1 MVTWTPS
8 DGASPVDLEISTD
21 GVTWSLLA
29 AGIMNDGTE
38 TVTAP
43 GTPSTT
49 ARVRV
54 TETASGASDV
64 SDADF
69 VLSGVRVLTP
79 NGGETWPTG
88 GPATVTWAGAG
99 FAGTVDIEIA
109 TDGTTWSPLV
119 MATPNDG
126 IQAVTLPSITTSTA
140 RVRVSETAGGL
151 TDVSDAD
158 FSIAAPWVDVGAG
171 LMGIWQAS
179 IAWGDYDNDGDLDL
193 AAAGYVDWVATPA
206 RIYRNDGGG
215 VFTDIGA
222 TLPAVYDCGLAW
234 GDYDRDGDLDLA
246 LVGNTGGATAIARV
260 FRNDG
265 AGIFKDIAAGM
276 IGTAWV
282 RVVAWGDYDND
293 GDLDLAYTG
302 YVYGDTA
309 HFRLYRN
316 DGGDK
321 FTDIAPALPNLYQ
334 TAIAWGDYDN
344 DGDLDLAVA
353 GYSISLGNI
362 TRVYRNDGGGVFTD
376 IVAGLTGVAWAGIA
390 WGDYDNDGDLDLCV
404 AGETTTARVSRIYRN
419 DGSGVFVDI
428 AAPIVDVNYAAV
440 AWGDYD
446 NDGDLDLAIS
456 GGLASLGT
464 ATRVYRNDG
473 GSFSDIAAPL
483 TAVRFS
489 SLAWGDFDGDGDLD
503 LAVAGWQTSTT
514 PQILRIFRNNQ
525 GTLNAGPGAPG
536 GLSATPAAGSV
547 SLSWGAAT
555 DDHTPAAGL
564 DYNLRIGT
572 SPGGQDICAPM
583 ADTGTGARHLPWM
596 GLIRGG
602 GVDASLPPGTYYWS
616 VQAID
621 SGRTGGAWAPEASF
635 VVPALPPV
643 LTVLSPNGGE
653 TWTIGLPTTMTWLPG
668 DSASPVK
675 IEYTPDGSTWYL
687 LVFGVANDGSQ
698 LVTPPAEPGRKARVR
713 VTELVSGT
721 VDDSDA
727 DFFIGEPWED
737 LVAGIFGVKLSGLAW
752 GDYDGDGDL
761 DLVMGGHLGFGDSM
775 TRIYR
780 NDGIDVFVDIPA
792 GLPDRYKCTF
802 AWGDYDR
809 DGDLDFAMTGG
820 IPTAGGIYFSS
831 IYRNDGAGK
840 FTDIGSPLTPV
851 TGGSLAWGDFDQ
863 DGDLDL
869 LLAGSAVGGAVSK
882 IYRNDGGDTFTD
894 IVAGLTGVYQCS
906 AAWGD
911 YDLDGDLDLA
921 LAGFDEAASVPI
933 SKIYR
938 NDSSGV
944 FTDIGASLTGCYVCS
959 LGWGDYDNDGDL
971 DLALL
976 GSTGTITFTR
986 IYRND
991 GASGFVDIVAGLSRL
1006 DYGCLAWGDYDND
1019 GDLDLAMQG
1028 SGMVGVDSRI
1038 YRNGGGVFT
1047 NTGATITQMFQGEL
1061 CWGDFDNDGDIDLAM
1076 NGETFTGG
1084 TSPIY
1089 RNVMAA
1095 SNVPP
1100 MAPGSPAAAV
1110 SPGTV
1115 VLSWIAATDDHTPVA
1130 GLNYNLRIGTTPG
1143 GYDTVSPMSD
1153 PVTGVRRVPQR
1164 GLIQLTS
1171 STLSLPPGTYYWS
1184 VQAIDS
1190 AFLGGAWSTEGTF
1203 TIP

>member
-1 MVTWTPS
+1 MTWTPA
-8 DGASPVDLEISTD
+8 DAASPVDLEISTD
-21 GVTWSLLA
+21 GATWSLLA
-29 AGIMNDGTE
+29 AGLTNDGME
-38 TVTAP
+38 IVTAP

-54 TETASGASDV
+54 TETASGASDI

-69 VLSGVRVLTP
+69 VLSGIRVLFP
-79 NGGETWPTG
+79 NGGETWATG
-88 GPATVTWAGAG
+88 GPATVTWVGAG
-99 FAGTVDIEIA
+99 FAGTVDIEIS
-109 TDGTTWSPLV
+109 TDGTTWSPLAT
-119 MATPNDG
+119 ATPNDG
-126 IQAVTLPSITTSTA
+126 TQTVTAPAILATTA
-140 RVRVSETAGGL
+140 RVRVSETTGAL
-151 TDVSDAD
+151 SDVSDAD

-171 LMGIWQAS
+171 LMGIWQGA
-179 IAWGDYDNDGDLDL
+179 IEWGDYDNDGDLDL
-193 AAAGYVDWVATPA
+193 AAAGYVDWVAMPA

-222 TLPAVYDCGLAW
+222 TLPAVYSCGVAW

-246 LVGNTGGATAIARV
+246 LVGNTSGSTAIARV

-265 AGIFKDIAAGM
+265 AGVFKDIAAGM

-282 RVVAWGDYDND
+282 RDVAWGDYDND

-344 DGDLDLAVA
+344 DGDLDLALA

-362 TRVYRNDGGGVFTD
+362 TRVYRNDGDGVFTD
-376 IVAGLTGVAWAGIA
+376 IGAGLTGVAWADIA

-428 AAPIVDVNYAAV
+428 AAPIVDVRYAAV
-440 AWGDYD
+440 AWGDHD

-456 GGLASLGT
+456 GGIGSLGN

-473 GSFSDIAAPL
+473 GIFSDIGAPL
-483 TAVRFS
+483 TDVRNS
-489 SLAWGDFDGDGDLD
+489 NLAWGDFDGDGDLD

-525 GTLNAGPGAPG
+525 GVLNAEPGAPG
-536 GLSATPAAGSV
+536 GLTAIPAAGAV
-547 SLSWGAAT
+547 GLSWGAAV

-572 SPGGQDICAPM
+572 SPGGQDVCAPM
-583 ADTGTGARHLPWM
+583 ADTGTGARQLPWM

-602 GVDASLPPGTYYWS
+602 GIDASLPPGTYYWS

-621 SGRTGGAWAPEASF
+621 PGLAGGAWALEASF
-635 VVPALPPV
+635 VVPAPPPV

-653 TWTIGLPTTMTWLPG
+653 TWTIGVPAIVTWLPVDTG
-668 DSASPVK
+668 SPVN
-675 IEYTPDGSTWYL
+675 IELTLDGTTW
-687 LVFGVANDGSQ
+687 FMIAAGVVNDGSH
-698 LVTPPAEPGRKARVR
+698 VISPPATPSMTARVR
-713 VTELVSGT
+713 VTETSSGT
-721 VDDSDA
+721 IDASDA
-727 DFFIGEPWED
+727 DFNIGESWQD
-737 LVAGIFGVKLSGLAW
+737 IVAGISEVKLSGLAW

-761 DLVMGGHLGFGDSM
+761 DLVMGGLLGSGDAT

-780 NDGIDVFVDIPA
+780 NDGIDVFVDILA
-792 GLPDRYKCTF
+792 GLPDLWQCSF

-809 DGDLDFAMTGG
+809 DGDLDLAMIGG
-820 IPTAGGIYFSS
+820 IPTAGGVYFSR
-831 IYRNDGAGK
+831 IYRNDGADK
-840 FTDIGSPLTPV
+840 FTDIGAPLTPV
-851 TGGSLAWGDFDQ
+851 KSGSLAWGDFDQ

-869 LLAGSAVGGAVSK
+869 LLAGSAVGGAVAN
-882 IYRNDGGDTFTD
+882 IYRNDGGGIFTD
-894 IVAGLTGVYQCS
+894 IVAGLTGVFQCS

-911 YDLDGDLDLA
+911 HDLDGDLDLA
-921 LAGFDEAASVPI
+921 LAGYDDAASVPI
-933 SKIYR
+933 SRIYR
-938 NDSSGV
+938 NDSGGV

-959 LGWGDYDNDGDL
+959 LAWGDYDNDGDL

-976 GSTGTITFTR
+976 GGTGPSRFTR

-991 GASGFVDIVAGLSRL
+991 GASGFTDIVAGLIGLGYGFLAWGDSDNDGDLDLAMMGDSAFTVTSRIYRNGGGIFANTGATITQMFQGGL
-1006 DYGCLAWGDYDND
+1006 CWGDYDND
-1019 GDLDLAMQG
+1019 GDLDLAMNGQTV
-1028 SGMVGVDSRI
+1028 SGQS
-1038 YRNGGGVFT
+1038 
-1047 NTGATITQMFQGEL
+1047 
-1061 CWGDFDNDGDIDLAM
+1061 
-1076 NGETFTGG
+1076 
-1084 TSPIY
+1084 SPIY
-1089 RNVMAA
+1089 RNVTAA

-1100 MAPGSPAAAV
+1100 TAPGSLTAVV
-1110 SPGTV
+1110 SPGSV
-1115 VLSWIAATDDHTPVA
+1115 AFSWSVATDDHTPVA
-1130 GLNYNLRIGTTPG
+1130 GLNYNLRVGKTPG
-1143 GYDTVSPMSD
+1143 GCDVVPPMSD
-1153 PVTGVRRVPQR
+1153 PVTGRRRVPQR
-1164 GLIQLTS
+1164 GPIQLSS

-1190 AFLGGAWSTEGTF
+1190 AFLGGSWSAEGSF
-1203 TIP
+1203 TVP